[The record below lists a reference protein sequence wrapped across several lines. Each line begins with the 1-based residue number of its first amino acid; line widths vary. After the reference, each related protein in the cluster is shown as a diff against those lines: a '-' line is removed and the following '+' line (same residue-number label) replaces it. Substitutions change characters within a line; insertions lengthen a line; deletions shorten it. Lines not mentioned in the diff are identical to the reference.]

1 MTLCAAASSPSG
13 PTCWPTRSPSPCA
26 SIHRDSGGAEAA
38 LRKENKDSISY
49 AISTI
54 GEDGYPHSRFVV
66 HRGFVNQRGSET
78 DEGLKNSKDLGVGQA
93 MIFTADIRSEK
104 IKQIAQNRKV
114 ELCWWMEPTGAL
126 ALARLG

>member
-1 MTLCAAASSPSG
+1 M
-13 PTCWPTRSPSPCA
+13 
-26 SIHRDSGGAEAA
+26 
-38 LRKENKDSISY
+38 
-49 AISTI
+49 STI

>member
-1 MTLCAAASSPSG
+1 
-13 PTCWPTRSPSPCA
+13 
-26 SIHRDSGGAEAA
+26 
-38 LRKENKDSISY
+38 
-49 AISTI
+49 
-54 GEDGYPHSRFVV
+54 
-66 HRGFVNQRGSET
+66 
-78 DEGLKNSKDLGVGQA
+78 